1 MRLKKGDTREV
12 SSDEEG
18 FRGAWFSAT
27 ILRKVGNVKGK
38 TFLVEYRDLLTDD
51 AKSKLKEK
59 IKAHMIRPEP
69 PPLNRNCFFLNEEV
83 DAYDQ
88 DGWWVGVIYGILPQN
103 KYIVYLSQTS
113 EKLEYDMTQLRLHQD
128 WTHNKWVNNLEVC
141 VSTYFELVLN
151 RFSLSIGGLD
161 IHDCAGC
168 GSSFQCIESKK
179 IKAYFS

>member
-1 MRLKKGDTREV
+1 MV
-12 SSDEEG
+12 SG
-18 FRGAWFSAT
+18 T

-38 TFLVEYRDLLTDD
+38 TLLVEYRDLLTDD

-59 IKAHMIRPEP
+59 VKVHMIRPEP
-69 PPLNRNCFFLNEEV
+69 PALNRQRFFLNEEV

-88 DGWWVGVIYGILPQN
+88 DGWWVGLIYGILPQN

-128 WTHNKWVNNLEVC
+128 WTRDKWVKNSEVC
-141 VSTYFELVLN
+141 VSTYSELVLN
-151 RFSLSIGGLD
+151 RFSFLIGDLN

-168 GSSFQCIESKK
+168 GSAFSVLNQKK
-179 IKAYFS
+179 LKLIFHNI